1 MTQRF
6 ASPLRMR
13 PLLCYATIL
22 LAVVVADLGCR
33 KSSDQ
38 TIVKGRATYRG
49 EPISR
54 GAVTF
59 FPSAGRPVTAPISEQ
74 GDYQAELAPGDYVV
88 IVNQGFS
95 PPPGFKEGDPLPPS
109 KFTLP
114 AEYSSRARSQ
124 LKAHVESGTSQ
135 PLDFFLK

>member
-1 MTQRF
+1 MHPIVAYTG
-6 ASPLRMR
+6 
-13 PLLCYATIL
+13 IL
-22 LAVVVADLGCR
+22 STLVVAGFGCR

-38 TIVKGRATYRG
+38 TVVKGRVTYRS

-59 FPSAGRPVTAPISEQ
+59 FPTTGRPVTAPISEQ
-74 GDYQAELAPGDYVV
+74 GDYQVELTPGDYVV

-95 PPPGFKEGDPLPPS
+95 PPPGFKEGDLLPPP

-114 AEYSSRARSQ
+114 AEFSSRARSQ
-124 LKAHVESGTSQ
+124 LSAHVEPGTPQ
-135 PLDFFLK
+135 PLDFLLK